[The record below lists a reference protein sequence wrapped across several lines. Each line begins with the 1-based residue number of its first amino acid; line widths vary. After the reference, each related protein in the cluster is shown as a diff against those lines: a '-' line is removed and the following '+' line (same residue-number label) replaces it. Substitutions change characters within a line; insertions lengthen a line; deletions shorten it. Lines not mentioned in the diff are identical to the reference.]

1 MDRFFFYLLGV
12 MAAVLLAMVAFVSFS
27 RNQKPAAEGGDAKT
41 AVQKAEPTATPK
53 ATPLRWAPSDPNAM
67 PMATPVPIDQTAM
80 GAALPT
86 PVPWS
91 PPNYGKTVTVIYP
104 GFTVVYSPT
113 LGSPLAVQYA
123 MVQGGKPKIY
133 PAPAKV
139 TTPNP
144 KLIPAAGYAR
154 GPMAFPKSIS
164 LYFGKAAG
172 ANTNLMTNV
181 AAFDP
186 RTLAGPWSQLAE
198 LELRYA
204 SEFKWIEV
212 VAGPI
217 FSDPPTRVGGAL
229 IPAAFYRVYR
239 RAYGDSM
246 AFIVPQGATSPKME
260 TYLTNISA
268 VEAATG
274 VSIFT
279 NTVSIEERDLKAGAV
294 W

>member
-1 MDRFFFYLLGV
+1 

-27 RNQKPAAEGGDAKT
+27 RYQKVSDSAAAK
-41 AVQKAEPTATPK
+41 VVVEKPEPSATPK
-53 ATPLRWAPSDPNAM
+53 ATPARWSPSDPSAL
-67 PMATPVPIDQTAM
+67 ATPIPMDQTMMGRAM
-80 GAALPT
+80 PT

-91 PPNYGKTVTVIYP
+91 PPNPGKTTTVIYP

-123 MVQGGKPKIY
+123 MVQGAKPKIY

-139 TTPNP
+139 VTPNP
-144 KLIPAAGYAR
+144 RLIPAAGYAR
-154 GPMAFPKSIS
+154 GPMAFPKSIA

-172 ANTNLMTNV
+172 MNTNLMTNV

-186 RTLAGPWSQLAE
+186 GTLAGPWNELAE

-204 SEFKWIEV
+204 SEYKWIEI

-217 FSDPPTRVGGAL
+217 FSDPPTKVGGVL
-229 IPAAFYRVYR
+229 VPAAFFRVYR

-246 AFIVPQGATSPKME
+246 AFIVPQGATSTKME
-260 TYLTNISA
+260 TYLTSISA

-279 NTVSIEERDLKAGAV
+279 NTVPIDARDLTAEAV